1 MLLVKQRLIFI
12 LDSLKEKLVFETFR
26 KSKVDEVG
34 RFFDSALQ
42 KNELAVFYL
51 DVSGFIIRSVNQAVL
66 IDPAGMLKDD
76 EVNALKAVKLVL
88 FTHDHLDHF
97 SSGKTEA
104 IFKATAASVLA
115 EAKVAGK
122 LKGKIPADKL
132 VSAEDGKTYSLGGV
146 NAAAIQGIHRGP
158 IILYQLRMDG
168 VTLFHGGDSGYVSL
182 RDYSS
187 QVAIVPVGRMSPTA
201 SPENAYRM
209 VADVKP
215 DVAITM
221 HGSDKQKQKFEQK
234 VKEAMPQTTVLIMA
248 PFTVKTVSVPQ
259 KP

>member
-1 MLLVKQRLIFI
+1 M
-12 LDSLKEKLVFETFR
+12 FR
-26 KSKVDEVG
+26 KSKADEIG
-34 RFFDSALQ
+34 KFFASPLQ
-42 KNELAVFYL
+42 KSELAVFYL
-51 DVSGFIIRSVNQAVL
+51 DVSGFIIKSPNQTVL

-76 EVNALKAVKLVL
+76 EVTALKAVNLIL

-104 IFKATAASVLA
+104 IFRATVAPVLA
-115 EAKVAGK
+115 EPKVASK

-132 VSAEDGKTYSLGGV
+132 VSAEHGKTYTLGGV
-146 NAAAIQGIHRGP
+146 DATAIQGIHRGP
-158 IILYQLRMDG
+158 IILYRIKMDG

-182 RDYSS
+182 KDYPS
-187 QVAIVPVGRMSPTA
+187 QVAIVPVGGMSPTA
-201 SPENAYRM
+201 SPEDAYKM

-221 HGSDKQKQKFEQK
+221 HGRDKQKQQFEQK
-234 VKEAMPQTTVLIMA
+234 VKEAMPQTAVLIMA
-248 PFTVKTVSVPQ
+248 PFTIETVSIPQ

>member
-1 MLLVKQRLIFI
+1 M
-12 LDSLKEKLVFETFR
+12 FR
-26 KSKVDEVG
+26 KSKAEDIG
-34 RFFDSALQ
+34 GFFALPLQ

-51 DVSGFIIRSVNQAVL
+51 DASGFIVRSPNHTVL

-76 EVNALKAVKLVL
+76 EVSALKTVNLVL

-104 IFKATAASVLA
+104 IFKDTAAPVLA
-115 EAKVAGK
+115 EAKVASK

-132 VSAEDGKTYSLGGV
+132 VSAENGKTYTLGGV
-146 NAAAIQGIHRGP
+146 NATAIQGIHRGP
-158 IILYQLRMDG
+158 IMLYHVKLDG

-182 RDYSS
+182 KDYPS

-201 SPENAYRM
+201 SPENAYKM

-221 HGSDKQKQKFEQK
+221 HGSDKQKNQFEQK
-234 VKEAMPQTTVLIMA
+234 VKERMPQTAVLIMA
-248 PFTVKTVSVPQ
+248 PFTVKTVSIPQ